1 MKKLILL
8 MLIAISSINAF
19 NQEVEAD
26 DVYIRGD
33 GQLYFDGVPFNR
45 DTVQK
50 IADEAAQSV
59 GFYQPNDSISL
70 NPDVIIP
77 EFPYTIVADSLTKKL
92 AYYNSNGELRYFGA
106 QADFPIINTTGSTIY
121 PGTPL
126 SAYGID
132 YSIGRGLPAIQVTS
146 CTNYDLA
153 NSFAGVAEDTMLN
166 GEIGN
171 IVFRSL
177 IIYNTSGFNI
187 RDNLWVS
194 VDSAITNVKPLPPNY
209 PLYVGKVVT
218 VGTSGIVAINAEPFT
233 GNDTEVNSDG
243 QLNGFTVYAP
253 GVSDTVI
260 GSNLYVEVNN
270 SEDTTANLTY
280 MYAGSSYDLPTT
292 TNTGSYGRA
301 TIQLNY
307 GTDTSLLY
315 QYVYIDHNGG
325 SPQLAVSTT
334 GYPADGIR
342 IVEFGVRS
350 ASKHSLYGM
359 GFAHSENNAV
369 DGSNANGVLTKIIN
383 RVKRDGSLINKN
395 YPPDP
400 TVSIITS
407 AGKDT
412 LKVTTTSGL
421 GYQINEQVIN
431 AMNGPYVWWNSPNGT
446 DSIIQSLSEINYA
459 ADGTSLLTNNS
470 RYRLNIFVVIASEGY
485 DCYLAVNVSDGIY
498 ATDDDCVN
506 DIGAKSVVVPPSGMT
521 EIVAR
526 FIALP
531 IRYTTGNGGT
541 IVNLLGDG
549 NYQEEINFTFGTGG
563 TGTIAGS
570 GATYPVDDVTFSL
583 SDNLDPTKIMQFDAS
598 NITTGTTRVLTIPDR
613 SDTLMT
619 ALIDD
624 SNPNLAGD
632 LQTNGNNIV
641 VESGD
646 TLKVE
651 GQTANGVAVLDAN
664 GAMFTS
670 SGLTWDD
677 SRLTVVSSGNNNMFI
692 GEFTA
697 VTGSGSNNV
706 CLGTNAGYSIGSG
719 IANTY
724 TGYNAGLNKTTSYNS
739 FFGSG
744 AGGKVA
750 GGQYNNFFGQES
762 GYDVT
767 GSYNVMMGARSGFN
781 ATGANNVFIGH
792 NSGYNATGSGSVFL
806 GYRAGYDEAG
816 SNKLYIENSNSI
828 TPLIYGD
835 FAEDTLVFNG
845 KVNMSSHKI
854 TNLATPTVGT
864 DAANKAYVD
873 ATSGGDTYK
882 STSSYVAEIPFT
894 SPYLTLDRHTL
905 TANTILQPN
914 LEGFTRNYV
923 TELEIK
929 ASGGYNV
936 SVLGF
941 DLDPA
946 SPYTTFD
953 TAANVISTYI
963 FTVRGNQPYYLIRD
977 QYYVDTLAPTLA
989 EVDTNDA
996 IAGSVVLTYD
1006 EAFNPDSV
1014 PDKSVYTVTGTT
1026 SGSITIDSIDM
1037 VGVQVYVYTEGWI
1050 DEGVNISSSSAQNWQ
1065 DLEGNLSD
1073 TLNNEIVIS
1082 QGLGDVIFTN
1092 ISPSLIVV
1100 GNDVEATVTAL
1111 GNRASSTVAINA
1123 TTGGEIRF
1131 QVGAAIVNG
1140 FMGLCDT
1147 QSPSSYTDQNYSIS
1161 AEPSPGPH
1169 VVELG
1174 VTLNKWTTETFDA
1187 NSILQIK
1194 IAPGGTVTY
1203 AISNDSGVTFD
1214 VWYTSLVTASGDYYF
1229 IAEPR
1234 TNGAEILNCL
1244 ITQ

>member
-1 MKKLILL
+1 MLISGIYPQFGKIMKKLILL

-45 DTVQK
+45 DTAQA
-50 IADEAAQSV
+50 IADEAAASV
-59 GFYQPNDSISL
+59 GFVQPNDSL
-70 NPDVIIP
+70 TLDPDVILP

-132 YSIGRGLPAIQVTS
+132 YSTGRGLPAIQVTACS
-146 CTNYDLA
+146 NYDLA

-194 VDSAITNVKPLPPNY
+194 VDSAITNIKPLPPNY

-260 GSNLYVEVNN
+260 GGNLYVEVNN

-301 TIQLNY
+301 TVQLNY

-549 NYQEEINFTFGTGG
+549 NYQEEINYTFGTGG

-624 SNPNLAGD
+624 SDPNLAGD

-641 VESGD
+641 VEAGDSLTHEVGSIKSYMTAGNNGFIFGTNNGGIDFYLRQNGVLKSSFQLSQEYAWLRGPAVQIFDATGTVFTFYNNMIRTGSDTVAFLSDVTAAGGWSSSDSAWVQEQAQDSADVAVSEHAAETATHGVSSAIVGTTDNQVLTTKTINSDNNNITNIVNADIKAAAGIVESKLSLDYPTGDLLDSIQAIGSD
-646 TLKVE
+646 TLMYKEFYTGALTAGVTKQVE
-651 GQTANGVAVLDAN
+651 H
-664 GAMFTS
+664 
-670 SGLTWDD
+670 GLGISEYYLNVRDT
-677 SRLTVVSSGNNNMFI
+677 SGNNNALVALLRPSTVLDSSNYIDIQTSVSLPAPGLKVQLI
-692 GEFTA
+692 GAAVNLTAFTVLDEEDQVFVA
-697 VTGSGSNNV
+697 SQAFNID
-706 CLGTNAGYSIGSG
+706 AGD
-719 IANTY
+719 IAN
-724 TGYNAGLNKTTSYNS
+724 L
-739 FFGSG
+739 
-744 AGGKVA
+744 
-750 GGQYNNFFGQES
+750 
-762 GYDVT
+762 
-767 GSYNVMMGARSGFN
+767 
-781 ATGANNVFIGH
+781 
-792 NSGYNATGSGSVFL
+792 
-806 GYRAGYDEAG
+806 
-816 SNKLYIENSNSI
+816 
-828 TPLIYGD
+828 
-835 FAEDTLVFNG
+835 
-845 KVNMSSHKI
+845 
-854 TNLATPTVGT
+854 
-864 DAANKAYVD
+864 
-873 ATSGGDTYK
+873 
-882 STSSYVAEIPFT
+882 
-894 SPYLTLDRHTL
+894 
-905 TANTILQPN
+905 
-914 LEGFTRNYV
+914 
-923 TELEIK
+923 
-929 ASGGYNV
+929 
-936 SVLGF
+936 
-941 DLDPA
+941 
-946 SPYTTFD
+946 
-953 TAANVISTYI
+953 
-963 FTVRGNQPYYLIRD
+963 
-977 QYYVDTLAPTLA
+977 
-989 EVDTNDA
+989 
-996 IAGSVVLTYD
+996 
-1006 EAFNPDSV
+1006 
-1014 PDKSVYTVTGTT
+1014 
-1026 SGSITIDSIDM
+1026 
-1037 VGVQVYVYTEGWI
+1037 
-1050 DEGVNISSSSAQNWQ
+1050 
-1065 DLEGNLSD
+1065 GNLSG
-1073 TLNNEIVIS
+1073 TNT
-1082 QGLGDVIFTN
+1082 GDQD
-1092 ISPSLIVV
+1092 L
-1100 GNDVEATVTAL
+1100 
-1111 GNRASSTVAINA
+1111 
-1123 TTGGEIRF
+1123 
-1131 QVGAAIVNG
+1131 
-1140 FMGLCDT
+1140 
-1147 QSPSSYTDQNYSIS
+1147 SSYATINYADSI
-1161 AEPSPGPH
+1161 
-1169 VVELG
+1169 
-1174 VTLNKWTTETFDA
+1174 
-1187 NSILQIK
+1187 IIK
-1194 IAPGGTVTY
+1194 DTI
-1203 AISNDSGVTFD
+1203 
-1214 VWYTSLVTASGDYYF
+1214 
-1229 IAEPR
+1229 
-1234 TNGAEILNCL
+1234 L
-1244 ITQ
+1244 ITQSNVINGDSVLLTSDADNLNDIQIILGEGTPYTHTGTDSVLIYVKNNNIADKCIYIPVDLITATTAKSITVQFGCIFDTSTEVWVKFDSGYAGGATPLTFILKR